1 MKDVAGIFTDFDA
14 WATALLIGFA
24 MALAWELGRWQGHR
38 LRSTRRE
45 VPESKFHDASL
56 AVLGLLLGFTFSVA
70 IVRHDQRRA
79 MVVADSNAIG
89 DFYTCA
95 SLLDDPVRT
104 KLQNVIREYAAL
116 RFELSQSGFDETEL
130 QRALARMQQ
139 MQGKMTSLV
148 AQALH
153 QGTPIA
159 LSLTNALNG
168 LTASHAARLAA
179 VRDRLPAII
188 VALLLLSAVTS
199 SLLVGHEQ
207 GAREESDLVGTACF
221 IVMVTFAIYVILDLN
236 QPGSGMM
243 RVDQEPMQRLLMSM
257 TK

>member
-1 MKDVAGIFTDFDA
+1 VAGIFTDFDA

-24 MALAWELGRWQGHR
+24 MALAWEVGRWQGQR
-38 LRSTRRE
+38 LRSARRE
-45 VPESKFHDASL
+45 VPESKFHGASL
-56 AVLGLLLGFTFSVA
+56 AVLGLLLGFTFSIA
-70 IVRHDQRRA
+70 IVKHDQRRA
-79 MVVADSNAIG
+79 MVVADANAIG

-95 SLLDDPVRT
+95 SLLNEPVRSQ
-104 KLQNVIREYAAL
+104 LQNVIREYATL
-116 RFELSQSGFDETEL
+116 RVELSQSGFDEAEL

-139 MQGKMTSLV
+139 MQGAMTSLV
-148 AQALH
+148 GQALH

-159 LSLTNALNG
+159 VSLTNTLNG
-168 LTASHAARLAA
+168 LTSNHAARLAA

-188 VALLLLSAVTS
+188 VALLLLSAMIA

-221 IVMVTFAIYVILDLN
+221 IIMVTFAIYVILDLN
-236 QPGSGMM
+236 QPGGGLI
-243 RVDQEPMQRLLMSM
+243 RVDQEPMQRLLISM